1 MADAAAFFAKKK
13 KKKKTFKFNAN
24 TIDASQVTNTVHV
37 DAPALSKSDAPPAT
51 GALPLQSDPA
61 NANTDDGWDDAA
73 LAAKT
78 RKGVAV
84 VVPAGVTTKDL
95 VVETKALSLKTH
107 TGGDEQ
113 KDIANK
119 LRIEETKAKLA
130 AAKKGMEDEALRLKE
145 AKLAKEEGKAPTS
158 NRFGAAAGAGGKW
171 VSRSRAGGA
180 GGSLSSIGWG
190 SKMASS
196 GFQRKVDT
204 EDENLFP
211 DLASADA
218 ILEKQKAEQPAYKAV
233 TKTPVGGGATWGAS
247 RAAAPESRRKLNL
260 KKKAPA
266 AVSEEPAKKEEPQ
279 EPVATEAEV
288 APVETA
294 TTTEVEAEAAPEAAA
309 AAPAPLKL
317 KPKKKKKKDLSTF
330 GKK

>member
-37 DAPALSKSDAPPAT
+37 DAPAISKSDGAPAT

-61 NANTDDGWDDAA
+61 NDNTDDGWDDAA

-95 VVETKALSLKTH
+95 IVETKALSLKTH

-171 VSRSRAGGA
+171 VSRSRAAGSG
-180 GGSLSSIGWG
+180 GGSLSSVGWG

-247 RAAAPESRRKLNL
+247 RVAAPVSRPKLNL
-260 KKKAPA
+260 KKKAPVA
-266 AVSEEPAKKEEPQ
+266 ASEEPAKEEEPQ
-279 EPVATEAEV
+279 EPVATEVEA
-288 APVETA
+288 APAETA
-294 TTTEVEAEAAPEAAA
+294 TTNEAEAAPEAVA